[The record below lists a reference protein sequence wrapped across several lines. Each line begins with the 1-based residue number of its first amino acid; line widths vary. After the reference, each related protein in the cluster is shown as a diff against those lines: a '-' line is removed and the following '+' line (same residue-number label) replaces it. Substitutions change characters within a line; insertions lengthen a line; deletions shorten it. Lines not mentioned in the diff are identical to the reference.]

1 MLRVLLLLVGIMPL
15 IGVSAAYWLNV
26 QAGVLP
32 GCLPPLDGC
41 TSISSTGR
49 YWPGSLPF
57 KAVLLPQA
65 AFLAILW
72 WSASDW
78 LKQVSSRPGHTKVI
92 LISGVVGAA
101 ALVVYVSLLGS
112 QQPFYEFMRRFGI
125 YFYFLGTAIS
135 QVALTWAL
143 PKSSLRTAML
153 FAVGT
158 PFALGLANL
167 AQKSLL
173 IETDL
178 LENRIEW
185 IAALMMQFWFV
196 LFYFVVART
205 DSSND

>member
-1 MLRVLLLLVGIMPL
+1 
-15 IGVSAAYWLNV
+15 
-26 QAGVLP
+26 
-32 GCLPPLDGC
+32 
-41 TSISSTGR
+41 
-49 YWPGSLPF
+49 
-57 KAVLLPQA
+57 VLLPQA

-78 LKQVSSRPGHTKVI
+78 LKQVSSRPGRTNVI

-135 QVALTWAL
+135 QLALTWAL
-143 PKSSLRTAML
+143 PKSTLRTAML

-167 AQKSLL
+167 SQKSLL

-196 LFYFVVART
+196 LFYFVIART